1 MLLALCQLLNVLLS
15 YINVG
20 TEILSYIGGVSLLP
34 ILFLYLTSYLFK
46 FCSYHRLFLHYIVVN
61 NIICIYDTYIGVP
74 LSNRQMLCMFLILT
88 GMSLFIILYLYVK
101 SNQKSILKIIDNID
115 TGNSNLTEEETIKV
129 IETLKSFTDRELR
142 LSKYQACQY
151 LNISRASFDNYVRS
165 GKLPQGLKQ
174 AGFKEKFWTK
184 KTLDFFINTYRKK

>member
-1 MLLALCQLLNVLLS
+1 MLKVIRNLL
-15 YINVG
+15 
-20 TEILSYIGGVSLLP
+20 
-34 ILFLYLTSYLFK
+34 
-46 FCSYHRLFLHYIVVN
+46 
-61 NIICIYDTYIGVP
+61 
-74 LSNRQMLCMFLILT
+74 
-88 GMSLFIILYLYVK
+88 
-101 SNQKSILKIIDNID
+101 LKIIDNID